1 MAAGFRDTSRAID
14 ARELL
19 ALSRSLKGVKEG
31 RKLRRQVSK
40 ANRDAVKVVAEQ
52 AQDNAST
59 EGRQAARVS
68 QSASSFKR
76 TASADRASV
85 AIVGATGGAGSDL
98 DKGDPR
104 RFAFGSEFGAYQNK
118 IREVGVRRT
127 RIGASGSG
135 KRRRYLY
142 AQDVRNAR
150 QVRGWNQFQPWRG
163 SGNAGV
169 GQGIQP
175 GYWLYPAVRDTQG
188 EVAEKYGAEAAR
200 VVAAA
205 IASGLI

>member
-1 MAAGFRDTSRAID
+1 MAAGFRDTSKAVD
-14 ARELL
+14 ASELL

-31 RKLRRQVSK
+31 RKIRRQVGK
-40 ANRDAVKVVAEQ
+40 ANRAAVNIVAEQ
-52 AQDNAST
+52 AQDNAAAV
-59 EGRQAARVS
+59 GRQAPRVAD
-68 QSASSFKR
+68 SATTFRR
-76 TASADRASV
+76 TASPERASV
-85 AIVGATGGAGSDL
+85 AIIGAQGGSGGEL

-118 IREVGVRRT
+118 IREVGVKRV
-127 RIGASGSG
+127 RIGASGTG
-135 KRRRYLY
+135 RRRRYLY
-142 AQDVRNAR
+142 ASDHRLGR
-150 QVRGWNQFQPWRG
+150 SMLGWNQYQPWRG
-163 SGNAGV
+163 SGNAGI
-169 GQGIQP
+169 GKGIQP

>member
-1 MAAGFRDTSRAID
+1 MAAGFRDRSKAID

-19 ALSRSLKGVKEG
+19 ALSARLKGVKAG
-31 RKLRRQVSK
+31 RRIRTQVGK
-40 ANRDAVKVVAEQ
+40 ANRVAVNIIADQ
-52 AQDNAST
+52 AQDNAAGVS
-59 EGRQAARVS
+59 RQASKVA
-68 QSASSFKR
+68 QSASTFQR
-76 TASADRASV
+76 TATPDRASV
-85 AIVGATGGAGSDL
+85 AIKSGGYDQD

-142 AQDVRNAR
+142 AQDVRKAR
-150 QVRGWNQFQPWRG
+150 MMRGWNQYQPWRG
-163 SGNAGV
+163 SGNFNV
-169 GQGIQP
+169 GGGIQP